1 MVAREIEQ
9 LMKLLAQLP
18 GLGPRSGKRAAL
30 HLIKRRSTHMEP
42 LLEALEKVRTAVQTC
57 STCGNLDTQ
66 IPCTLCTNTKRDP
79 SILCIIEDVEDLW
92 AMERSASYRGHY
104 HVLGGAVCLGWC
116 WTRGLSIAP
125 LMKRL
130 EDGNIQEIIIALNA
144 TIEGQTT
151 AHYVSEKLAPFHVKI
166 TRLAHGLPI
175 GGDLDYLDEGTILP
189 PWKPV
194 NPYDTVHI
202 KSPYKVSLKP

>member
-30 HLIKRRSTHMEP
+30 HLIKRKTTHMEP
-42 LLEALEKVRTAVQTC
+42 LVEALEKVLSSVQTC
-57 STCGNLDTQ
+57 PQCGNLDTQ
-66 IPCTLCTNTKRDP
+66 VPCALCVNTKRDNTV
-79 SILCIIEDVEDLW
+79 LCIIEDVEDLW
-92 AMERSASYRGHY
+92 AMERSASYRGQY
-104 HVLGGAVCLGWC
+104 HVLGGV
-116 WTRGLSIAP
+116 LSALDGIGPEDLNLSP

-130 EDGNIQEIIIALNA
+130 ESGEVQEVIIGLNA

-151 AHYVSEKLAPFHVKI
+151 AHYLHDKLSPFKLKI

-175 GGDLDYLDEGTILP
+175 GGDLDYLDEGTILAALEARQP
-189 PWKPV
+189 
-194 NPYDTVHI
+194 
-202 KSPYKVSLKP
+202 L